1 MVASCSLT
9 RYNTTMIRMIVGE
22 VAAVRENYITVI
34 SNGIGYLIGTN
45 TKGTNFRAGDSVTLH
60 THLAVR
66 ETALDLY
73 GFTTETEL
81 DIFELLMLVPK
92 IGPKSALQVMNQASP
107 TLLLEA
113 IGKKDATYLH
123 KLSGIGK
130 KTCENIVQF
139 LHEKVEGIS
148 LATELGVT
156 TGLTAVQTDAIDAL
170 VSLGYDLT
178 SARAAVKELSGETT
192 NDLIKQALKQMT

>member
-1 MVASCSLT
+1 
-9 RYNTTMIRMIVGE
+9 MIRLLTGE
-22 VAAVRENYITVI
+22 IAAVTDGYVTVVVA
-34 SNGIGYLIGTN
+34 GIGYLVGTS
-45 TKGTNFRAGDSVTLH
+45 TKTTFYKVGDIVTLH

-73 GFTTETEL
+73 GFTSVSEL
-81 DIFELLMLVPK
+81 DLFELLLLVPK

-113 IGKKDATYLH
+113 IGKKDAQYLH

-139 LHEKVEGIS
+139 LHEKIEGLAFASDFTLGTS
-148 LATELGVT
+148 LTDA
-156 TGLTAVQTDAIDAL
+156 QTDAIDAL

-178 SARAAVKELSGETT
+178 TARASVKDLDGVSA
-192 NDLIKQALKQMT
+192 NDLIKQALKQMN

>member
-1 MVASCSLT
+1 
-9 RYNTTMIRMIVGE
+9 MIRMIVGE
-22 VAAVRENYITVI
+22 VMAVADGYVTVLT
-34 SNGIGYLIGTN
+34 GGVGYLVGTN
-45 TKGTNFRAGDSVTLH
+45 TKGTMFRVGDHVTLH

-66 ETALDLY
+66 ETAMDLY
-73 GFTTETEL
+73 GFTTVSEL

-113 IGKKDATYLH
+113 IGKKDAAYLH

-139 LHEKVEGIS
+139 LHEKVEGMAFADDI
-148 LATELGVT
+148 GVVSN
-156 TGLTAVQTDAIDAL
+156 LTDAQTDAIDAL

-178 SARAAVKELSGETT
+178 SARAAVKDLDGETA